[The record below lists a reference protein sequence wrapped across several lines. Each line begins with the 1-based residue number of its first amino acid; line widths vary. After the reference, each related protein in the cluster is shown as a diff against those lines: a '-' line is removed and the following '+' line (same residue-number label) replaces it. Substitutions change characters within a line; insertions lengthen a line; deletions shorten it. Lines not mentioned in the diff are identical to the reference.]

1 VRRGQD
7 EQAVLHVDRAARQVA
22 LAAVERPGERRVR
35 APAAHRVEG
44 LRVDAH
50 GRAQLDLAPHHGEGE
65 QQRLDQVPGVQ
76 AVADLQLRGAD
87 LTGPARRGHRG
98 VGRGEDARRRL
109 EEGLPGR
116 RQLDPPRT
124 T

>member
-1 VRRGQD
+1 MTTRRPTSRARGTTSRGEGVRRGPD

-50 GRAQLDLAPHHGEGE
+50 GRAQLDLAPRHGESE
-65 QQRLDQVPGVQ
+65 QQRLDQVPGS
-76 AVADLQLRGAD
+76 R
-87 LTGPARRGHRG
+87 P
-98 VGRGEDARRRL
+98 
-109 EEGLPGR
+109 
-116 RQLDPPRT
+116 
-124 T
+124 